1 MGQMQETNDGKRGPD
16 GDGSPHNLHDQKN
29 RANAKNFGNRTDVNP
44 MLKGGGGKARAGATY
59 PLDKE
64 KPR

>member
-16 GDGSPHNLHDQKN
+16 ATGSPHNLNDQKN
-29 RANAKNFGNRTDVNP
+29 RANAKNFGDRTSVNP
-44 MLKGGGGKARAGATY
+44 MLKGGGGKARAGATH